1 MTTYVYWIRGAEFA
15 ELAKLS
21 IASVKKVER
30 FIVDRR
36 IVVYTD
42 EESPAWAA
50 DLAPHGSGVE
60 VCRLEPGRPAMV
72 ANIDAQIAALT
83 DAKRGERVLFLDADT
98 LLRIPFPWDEAG
110 IDLYT
115 TWRDHV
121 NGDREMARYQ
131 PYNYGVVGAV
141 ANAATIEAFIWLRA
155 RVLQMSPDNQNWY
168 GNQLALAA
176 LLGQPRSE
184 AWTAR
189 IRWTLSD
196 EGSPLRVMPLPCD
209 TWNFSPNAPDED
221 VSGKGILHMKGNR
234 KDLMQH
240 FAREAA

>member
-1 MTTYVYWIRGAEFA
+1 MNTYCYWIRGAEFA

-21 IASVKKVER
+21 IASVKKIEP
-30 FIVDRR
+30 FLIDRR

-42 EESPAWAA
+42 DESPSWIP
-50 DLAPHGSGVE
+50 DLAPQGSGIE
-60 VCRLEPGRPAMV
+60 VYRLESGRPAMV
-72 ANIDAQIAALT
+72 ANLDAQIAALM
-83 DAKRGERVLFLDADT
+83 DSQRDRRVLFLDADT
-98 LLRIPFPWDEAG
+98 LLRMRFPWKRG

-121 NGDREMARYQ
+121 NGDREMAKHQ

-155 RVLQMSPDNQNWY
+155 RILQMSPENQNWY
-168 GNQLALAA
+168 GNQLALAS

-184 AWTAR
+184 PWTAK
-189 IRWTLSD
+189 IRWTLAD
-196 EGSPLRVMPLPCD
+196 EGSPLRVMPLGCD
-209 TWNFSPNAPDED
+209 TWNYSPNTPDED
-221 VSGKGILHMKGNR
+221 VSDKGILHMKGNR

-240 FAREAA
+240 FAQEAA

>member
-1 MTTYVYWIRGAEFA
+1 MRTYCWWIRGAEFA

-21 IASVKKVER
+21 IASVRKLEPFSIER
-30 FIVDRR
+30 RL
-36 IVVYTD
+36 VVYTD
-42 EESPAWAA
+42 EESPAWEC
-50 DLAPHGSGVE
+50 DLAPHGSGIE
-60 VCRLEPGRPAMV
+60 LRYLRPGRPAMV
-72 ANIDAQIAALT
+72 ANLDAQVDAVLT
-83 DAKRGERVLFLDADT
+83 ANHGEKLLFLDADT
-98 LLRIPFPWDEAG
+98 LLRKPFPWTNG

-121 NGDREMARYQ
+121 NGDREMAKYQ

-155 RVLQMSPDNQNWY
+155 RILQMSPDNQDWY
-168 GNQLALAA
+168 GNQLALAS
-176 LLGQPRSE
+176 LLGQPRAE
-184 AWTAR
+184 PWTAR

-196 EGSPLRVMPLPCD
+196 EGSPLRVDALPCD
-209 TWNFSPNAPDED
+209 VWNFSPNTPDED
-221 VSGKGILHMKGNR
+221 VSEKGILHLKGNR

>member
-1 MTTYVYWIRGAEFA
+1 MRTYCYWIRGAEFA

-21 IASVKKVER
+21 IASVKKIEP
-30 FIVDRR
+30 FLIDRR

-42 EESPAWAA
+42 DESPAWIS
-50 DLAPHGSGVE
+50 DLAPQGSGIE
-60 VCRLEPGRPAMV
+60 VYRLAPGRPAMV
-72 ANIDAQIAALT
+72 ANLDAQIAALM
-83 DAKRGERVLFLDADT
+83 DSQRDRRVLFLDADT
-98 LLRIPFPWDEAG
+98 LLRKHFPWERG

-121 NGDREMARYQ
+121 NGDREMAKFQ

-155 RVLQMSPDNQNWY
+155 RVLQMSAENQDWY
-168 GNQLALAA
+168 GNQLALAS
-176 LLGQPRSE
+176 LLGQPRPE
-184 AWTAR
+184 PWTAH
-189 IRWTLSD
+189 IRWTLAD
-196 EGSPLRVMPLPCD
+196 EGSPLRVMSLPCE
-209 TWNFSPNAPDED
+209 TWNYSPNAPDED

-240 FAREAA
+240 FAQEAA

>member
-1 MTTYVYWIRGAEFA
+1 MTTFCYWIRGAEFA

-42 EESPAWAA
+42 EPSPAWAA
-50 DLAPHGSGVE
+50 DLAPHGSGIE
-60 VCRLEPGRPAMV
+60 VCRLETGRPAMV
-72 ANIDAQIAALT
+72 ANIDAQLAALME
-83 DAKRGERVLFLDADT
+83 AKRGERVLFLDADT
-98 LLRIPFPWDEAG
+98 LIRKTFPWEPG

-121 NGDREMARYQ
+121 NGDREMARHQ

-155 RVLQMSPDNQNWY
+155 RVLQMSSENQDWY
-168 GNQLALAA
+168 GNQLALSS

-184 AWTAR
+184 PWTAR
-189 IRWTLSD
+189 IRWTLAD
-196 EGSPLRVMPLPCD
+196 EGSQLRVMPLPCE
-209 TWNFSPNAPDED
+209 TWNYSPNAPDED
-221 VSGKGILHMKGNR
+221 VSGKGILHMKGGR

-240 FAREAA
+240 FAQEAA

>member
-36 IVVYTD
+36 IVIYTD
-42 EESPAWAA
+42 EVSPAWAS
-50 DLAPHGSGVE
+50 DLAPHGSGIE
-60 VCRLEPGRPAMV
+60 VIPMQPGRPAMV
-72 ANIDAQIAALT
+72 ANLDAHVDALM

-98 LLRIPFPWDEAG
+98 LLRKAFPWETS

-121 NGDREMARYQ
+121 NGDREMAKFQ

-155 RVLQMSPDNQNWY
+155 RILQMSPDNQNWY
-168 GNQLALAA
+168 GNQLALAS

-184 AWTAR
+184 PWTAR
-189 IRWTLSD
+189 IRWALSD

-209 TWNFSPNAPDED
+209 TWNFSPNSADED

-240 FAREAA
+240 FAEAA

>member
-1 MTTYVYWIRGAEFA
+1 MRTYCYWIRGAEFA

-21 IASVKKVER
+21 IASVKTIER

-42 EESPAWAA
+42 EASPAWES
-50 DLAPHGSGVE
+50 DLAPHGSGIE
-60 VCRLEPGRPAMV
+60 VRYLRPGRPAMV
-72 ANIDAQIAALT
+72 ANLDAQVDAISNAAL
-83 DAKRGERVLFLDADT
+83 GEKLLFLDADT
-98 LLRIPFPWDEAG
+98 LLRKAFPWEPH

-168 GNQLALAA
+168 GNQLALAS

-184 AWTAR
+184 PWTAR

-209 TWNFSPNAPDED
+209 TWNFSPNSADED
-221 VSGKGILHMKGNR
+221 VSGKGILHMKGSR

-240 FAREAA
+240 FAQEAA

>member
-1 MTTYVYWIRGAEFA
+1 MTRYVYWVKGAEFA

-36 IVVYTD
+36 IVIYTD

-50 DLAPHGSGVE
+50 DLAPHGSGIYV
-60 VCRLEPGRPAMV
+60 RYLRPGRPAMV
-72 ANIDAQIAALT
+72 ANLDAQV
-83 DAKRGERVLFLDADT
+83 DAICSADLGENLLFLDADT
-98 LLRIPFPWDEAG
+98 LLRKAFPWEEG

-121 NGDREMARYQ
+121 NGDREMAKHQ

-168 GNQLALAA
+168 GNQLALAS

-184 AWTAR
+184 PWTAR
-189 IRWTLSD
+189 IRWTLAD

-209 TWNFSPNAPDED
+209 TWNYSPNTPDED

-240 FAREAA
+240 FAEAA